1 MSGTGL
7 VHYDGWS
14 GNVCF
19 TERGAVLVDWALAR
33 RGNPSLDVA
42 FALLSLLAE
51 GGARP
56 AAVEL
61 DDEPAW
67 AAYISGSFAARAPLP
82 LPDWAEP
89 GSTLQEDLR
98 GDLVHALRWVA
109 ETLDLPAPDSDE

>member
-1 MSGTGL
+1 M
-7 VHYDGWS
+7 HYDVWS

-19 TERGAVLVDWALAR
+19 TERGAVIVDWALAR

-42 FALLSLLAE
+42 FALLSVLT
-51 GGARP
+51 GGGTRP

-67 AAYISGSFAARAPLP
+67 AAYLSGSFAARAPLP
-82 LPDWAEP
+82 LPDWGEP

-109 ETLDLPAPDSDE
+109 EALELPAPDRSE